1 MQGKQLPILNNSC
14 ESLVQFCWIDNL
26 ALVNVSCLNSQPTGH
41 GTIVLRTLFYV
52 LEICDVLFWEA
63 SHFFFFLIGK
73 LVILILIVGVFV
85 FQNFLAK
92 LNIKNQMEYKWLLT
106 FWENYTLSPKT
117 IPHITLCTL
126 WLLLY
131 FTPQFKFSVILDG
144 KLSHMSCMWLLL
156 KWKHSPKT

>member
-26 ALVNVSCLNSQPTGH
+26 AFGCFVSQLSTNRSGDHSIEDIILCL
-41 GTIVLRTLFYV
+41 
-52 LEICDVLFWEA
+52 LEICVCYFEKLVI
-63 SHFFFFLIGK
+63 FFLIGK